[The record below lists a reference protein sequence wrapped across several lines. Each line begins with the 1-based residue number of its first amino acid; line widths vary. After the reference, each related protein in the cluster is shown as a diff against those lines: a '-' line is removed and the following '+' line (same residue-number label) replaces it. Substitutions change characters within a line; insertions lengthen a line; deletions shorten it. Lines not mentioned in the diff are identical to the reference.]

1 MFKSLSKW
9 VFSFAASVYAPWILF
24 IVAFTESSF
33 FLIPPDVLLI
43 PMCLAEPKWAFA
55 YAGLCTV
62 GSVLG
67 GVFGYYIGQ
76 YGGRPVLKKLISEE
90 RIKTAEYYFN
100 KYDGWA
106 IGVAG
111 FTPIPYKVFT
121 ILAGILHVRLQV
133 LIVASIFSRGARFF
147 LIATLLYFF
156 GDTARLFIEN
166 HLGLASLIL
175 VVVML
180 LGYFSFHFIKVK
192 RRKKRLNS
200 IV

>member
-9 VFSFAASVYAPWILF
+9 IFSFAASVYAPWILF

-55 YAGLCTV
+55 YAALCTV

-76 YGGRPVLKKLISEE
+76 YGGRPVLKKFISAE

-121 ILAGILHVRLQV
+121 ILSGILKVKLSV
-133 LIVASIFSRGARFF
+133 LIVASILSRGGRFF
-147 LIATLLYFF
+147 LVATLLYFF
-156 GDTARLFIEN
+156 GDQARYFIEN
-166 HLGLASLIL
+166 HLGLASLGL
-175 VVVML
+175 VVIMV
-180 LGYFSFHFIKVK
+180 LGFLCIRFIKVRRQK
-192 RRKKRLNS
+192 RAIS
-200 IV
+200 Q